1 MVGRNFRG
9 IFNAALLLLLGPC
22 LNTGAFA
29 NLIKV
34 DGSSTVFS
42 ITEAAAKE
50 FNRSNK
56 QSKIMIGVSGTGGGF
71 NKFCRGDIDIVNAS
85 RPISTKEMAECKKAG
100 IEYIELPV
108 AIDAL
113 TVIVNPK
120 NSWAPSLT
128 TNDLRLM
135 WEPAAQGKI
144 TKWQQINAKF
154 PNSPLLLYGPD
165 IESGTFDY
173 FTEIVNGKVGL
184 SRSDYKPT
192 EYDNETVNAIK
203 NDVNAIGYL
212 GFAFFEENKDKLK
225 SVAISWKG
233 NKPVSPSIQSILDG
247 SYQPFSRPLLIYIK
261 AESLKKLGV
270 REFGLF
276 YMNNGARLAKQVKY
290 VELPNTAYQNGAQR
304 IINSIKGTAFDG
316 KSQIGVSIT
325 ELLARQPK

>member
-270 REFGLF
+270 KEFGLF

-290 VELPNTAYQNGAQR
+290 VELPNAAYQNGAQR

>member
-120 NSWAPSLT
+120 NSWASSLT

-270 REFGLF
+270 KEFGLF

-290 VELPNTAYQNGAQR
+290 VELPNAAYQNGAQR